1 MGYQRRG
8 TWGMTFS
15 PCPRNYRL
23 KMQTALTDKY
33 ESDTLLQTS
42 KFRLLPC
49 SRPKKKMINMKPVK
63 TVQKAKKYKKSAIF
77 PRITTSMC
85 RKKSKTNTNLPK
97 VDDFSKCRERAFR
110 KEKSSTKYMSEA
122 FF

>member
-1 MGYQRRG
+1 MSTKKEKSRLWKLNR
-8 TWGMTFS
+8 MTFS

-63 TVQKAKKYKKSAIF
+63 TVQKAKKYKKICNI
-77 PRITTSMC
+77 PENYDKHVQREIQD
-85 RKKSKTNTNLPK
+85 KHKSPK
-97 VDDFSKCRERAFR
+97 S
-110 KEKSSTKYMSEA
+110 
-122 FF
+122 